1 MIRSLTT
8 RLTQGVKLPTWLQS
22 TATQQ
27 GLMFV
32 LVSMLSLMLMASLS
46 LAYVDYELGQQNK
59 EIVKESKQLARGQNV
74 DIDDDPI
81 EDDDIL
87 AALTTGFVLSGLL
100 VTGFTAAIVIAM
112 TRASQRRINRIEQ
125 VLAAAAE
132 GELSARTGETH
143 KMNDLARIG
152 VAVDEMLSRLEGSV
166 AAMSDISAN
175 IAHELKTPI
184 TRLQHNLWNIKD
196 AADALAIEDDQDLQ
210 RELEQAQ
217 SDSQRLASIFDA
229 LLRISQI
236 ESGARRSRFSEVD
249 INAIIDTVADIYV
262 DVADDAG
269 MTLSVNKPDS
279 ALKIQGDRELLI
291 QQLANLVENALRYC
305 PQGSRIEL
313 GAHNQGN
320 QIAITLADNGPG
332 ISDAD
337 KPRVFERLYRVDKS
351 RTDGGLGLGLS
362 LAKAVAGLHH
372 GSISLYDNHPG
383 LGVKIE
389 LPI

>member
-196 AADALAIEDDQDLQ
+196 AADALAIEDAQDLQ

-313 GAHNQGN
+313 EAHNQGN
-320 QIAITLADNGPG
+320 HIAITLADNGPG

>member
-59 EIVKESKQLARGQNV
+59 EIVKESKQLARGQNI

-269 MTLSVNKPDS
+269 MTLSVNKPNS

-313 GAHNQGN
+313 EAHNQGS